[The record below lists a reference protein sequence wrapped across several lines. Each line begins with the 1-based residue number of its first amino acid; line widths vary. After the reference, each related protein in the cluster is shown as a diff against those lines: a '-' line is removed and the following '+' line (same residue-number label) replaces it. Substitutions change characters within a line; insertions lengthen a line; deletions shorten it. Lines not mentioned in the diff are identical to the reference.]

1 MTVAIHGISRCYG
14 PASALSAL
22 DLAVAEGEFVALL
35 GPSGAGKTTLL
46 RIIAGLDRPD
56 AGNVVIS
63 GRDVRNLSPRDRQ
76 IGFVFQNYALFR
88 HMTVADNIAFG
99 LTVKPRRQ
107 RPPRA
112 EITARVNELLDLM
125 RLSGLGGRF
134 PAQLSGG
141 QRQRAA
147 LARALA
153 VNPKVLLLDE
163 PFGALDAK
171 VRAEL
176 REWLRDLQRQL
187 RLTTIFVTHDQ
198 HEALQLAD
206 RVAIL
211 NHGRIEQIG
220 TPAEVYDH
228 PATPFVTEFLGATN
242 RIEVEIRDGRVFAS
256 GRPLPLI
263 HDVVGDHPDGPA
275 TLFVRPHDIA
285 IGGIPVSGQRAR
297 IRGISVNG
305 PQRLL
310 DIEFGWLRLSA
321 EIPRD
326 PAAVAPIL
334 ETEQAIAFK
343 KAILFSRSGAA
354 HSAGLRRLGATI
366 LAG

>member
-1 MTVAIHGISRCYG
+1 M
-14 PASALSAL
+14 
-22 DLAVAEGEFVALL
+22 
-35 GPSGAGKTTLL
+35 
-46 RIIAGLDRPD
+46 
-56 AGNVVIS
+56 
-63 GRDVRNLSPRDRQ
+63 
-76 IGFVFQNYALFR
+76 
-88 HMTVADNIAFG
+88 
-99 LTVKPRRQ
+99 
-107 RPPRA
+107 
-112 EITARVNELLDLM
+112 
-125 RLSGLGGRF
+125 
-134 PAQLSGG
+134 SGG

-176 REWLRDLQRQL
+176 REWLRDLQRAL

-206 RVAIL
+206 RVAVL

-242 RIEVEIRDGRVFAS
+242 RIEVEIRDGRVLAS
-256 GRPLPLI
+256 GRLLPLI
-263 HDVVGDHPDGPA
+263 HDVAAGYPDGPA
-275 TLFVRPHDIA
+275 TLFIRPHDIA
-285 IGGIPVSGQRAR
+285 IGGISVSGQRAR
-297 IRGISVNG
+297 IHGVSVNG
-305 PQRLL
+305 PRRLL
-310 DIEFGWLRLSA
+310 AIEFGGFRLSA

-326 PAAVAPIL
+326 PAAAAPVL
-334 ETEQAIAFK
+334 ETEQAITFK
-343 KAILFSRSGAA
+343 KAIVFSRSDAA
-354 HSAGLRRLGATI
+354 HSAGPRRLGATI

>member
-1 MTVAIHGISRCYG
+1 MTVAIHGISRRYG
-14 PASALSAL
+14 PASALCAL

-242 RIEVEIRDGRVFAS
+242 RIEVEIRDGRVIAS
-256 GRPLPLI
+256 GRPLPLLC
-263 HDVVGDHPDGPA
+263 DVAADHPDGPA

-285 IGGIPVSGQRAR
+285 IGGISGSGQRAR

-305 PQRLL
+305 PRRLL
-310 DIEFGWLRLSA
+310 DIEFGGLRLLA

-326 PAAVAPIL
+326 PAAAAPVL
-334 ETEQAIAFK
+334 ETEPAIVFR
-343 KAILFSRSGAA
+343 KAILFSRPDAA
-354 HSAGLRRLGATI
+354 HSAGPRRLGAAI